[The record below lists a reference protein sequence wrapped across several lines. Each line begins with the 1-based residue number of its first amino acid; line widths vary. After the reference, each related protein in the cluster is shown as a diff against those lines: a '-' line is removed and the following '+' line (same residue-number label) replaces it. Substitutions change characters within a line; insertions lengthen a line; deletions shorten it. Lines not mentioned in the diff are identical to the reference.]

1 MSHQKKDSSANPC
14 EGILVI
20 VNEIWKSLDYFI
32 EDLPE
37 DVNYQHFELITKTSL
52 NRIRNYFN

>member
-1 MSHQKKDSSANPC
+1 MSHQRKDSCANPC

-20 VNEIWKSLDYFI
+20 INEILRSLDDFI

-37 DVNYQHFELITKTSL
+37 NVNYQHFEWVTKNAL

>member
-1 MSHQKKDSSANPC
+1 MTYYKNDSDANPC

-20 VNEIWKSLDYFI
+20 VNEIWKSLDDFI

-37 DVNYQHFELITKTSL
+37 DVNYQHFEWVTKNAL
-52 NRIRNYFN
+52 NRIRNFFN

>member
-1 MSHQKKDSSANPC
+1 MSHQIIDSDANPC

-20 VNEIWKSLDYFI
+20 VNEIWKSLDDFI

-37 DVNYQHFELITKTSL
+37 DVNYHHFELLKKNAL
-52 NRIRNYFN
+52 NRIQNYFN

>member
-1 MSHQKKDSSANPC
+1 MSHQRKGSGANPC

-20 VNEIWKSLDYFI
+20 VNEIWKSLDDFI
-32 EDLPE
+32 EDLPD
-37 DVNYQHFELITKTSL
+37 DVNSQHFEWITKNAL

>member
-1 MSHQKKDSSANPC
+1 MTYYKNDSDANPC

-20 VNEIWKSLDYFI
+20 VNEIWKSLDDFI
-32 EDLPE
+32 EDLPD
-37 DVNYQHFELITKTSL
+37 DVNSQHFEWITKNAL